1 MLPRFLNDSGGPGFA
16 QPGFGLAQG
25 LAACGLTGVRQTFAT
40 NFLGTLFPG
49 WEIDAIAGQL
59 KLDGLGNITSG
70 IETFSVG
77 GAIATSAVSGTYTE
91 ENNCQGTAQIIS
103 GLGTMNFRTVVV
115 NDGKEWIML
124 EDDNNTLVAGTAQE

>member
-1 MLPRFLNDSGGPGFA
+1 M
-16 QPGFGLAQG
+16 
-25 LAACGLTGVRQTFAT
+25 
-40 NFLGTLFPG
+40 
-49 WEIDAIAGQL
+49 
-59 KLDGLGNITSG
+59 DGLGNITSG

-77 GAIATSAVSGTYTE
+77 GAIATSAVRGTYSE